1 MFEHFRSLKK
11 IMFKLT
17 IPFFPQNDFNFF
29 GITRKNLGDVF
40 FIEEKT
46 TLSCLFC

>member
-1 MFEHFRSLKK
+1 MNAMFERFRSLKQF
-11 IMFKLT
+11 MFKLT
-17 IPFFPQNDFNFF
+17 ILSFPQNDFNFF

-46 TLSCLFC
+46 NL